1 MKELLQKY
9 NIEDKI
15 IAAGVSGGADSLALV
30 LMANEQLAP
39 LGKKIIAL
47 TVDHGLRPSS
57 ADEAAYVAQI
67 MAQHNIEHHILHWEG
82 KKPTT
87 GIEEA
92 AREARFALMSNWCQ
106 ENDVRCLM
114 LAHHSQDQA
123 ETFLM
128 RLQRGSG
135 LQGLC
140 AIREIAERRGLLILR
155 PLLKMPPQELQN
167 YLQARN
173 IRWIEDESNEDDRFL
188 RNKIRHFLPVLE
200 QNIGISVADIC
211 HTAER
216 LQSADD
222 YIQSQVS
229 HFFATQVQSEYSAD
243 ITCFDFDAYKS
254 LHKELQFRILGA
266 LLEKIYIPRAENV
279 LRLQQRLMED
289 SFKCATLGKK
299 EILLYEGK
307 IWLIPELAVK
317 QKTYRAEW
325 KEFTTQNPQYKKQ
338 KLPPK
343 VKFAIIHAWR
353 KNDI

>member
-1 MKELLQKY
+1 
-9 NIEDKI
+9 
-15 IAAGVSGGADSLALV
+15 
-30 LMANEQLAP
+30 
-39 LGKKIIAL
+39 
-47 TVDHGLRPSS
+47 
-57 ADEAAYVAQI
+57 
-67 MAQHNIEHHILHWEG
+67 
-82 KKPTT
+82 
-87 GIEEA
+87 
-92 AREARFALMSNWCQ
+92 
-106 ENDVRCLM
+106 
-114 LAHHSQDQA
+114 
-123 ETFLM
+123 M